1 MSLIDEQTLAAV
13 LAGIAAFAA
22 IAGMALPDGGD
33 ARLRARLRKVAGER
47 EALRERRLTELA
59 AESKRRLRKIESG
72 GIGRLALRLRRP
84 GAGGLGD
91 IPAKLRMAGLRGRSA
106 EAVFLCLRM
115 ICPLGMTLLA
125 LVAIRLVGS
134 PVEPISLAVLCLAAA
149 GVGYVLPR
157 LALDRLVARRQ
168 KAILRAFPD
177 ALDLLL
183 ICAQSGMSVEAALAR
198 VTKDISPQCVDLAEE
213 FSLTMAELSYLP
225 VRWRAYA
232 NLGERTGLTAVKL
245 ITAALVQAERHGT
258 SIGQALTAAAKEA
271 REARIIEAERKAATL
286 PPKLSVPLVVF
297 FLPVLLTIILAP
309 ALMRASGSLKQG
321 TGTVIAQPG
330 RQVPAPGRDE
340 RPSLSDRG
348 DWGGSAP

>member
-1 MSLIDEQTLAAV
+1 MFLIDEQMLAAA
-13 LAGIAAFAA
+13 LAGIAAFSA
-22 IAGMALPDGGD
+22 IAGMALPGGGN

-47 EALRERRLTELA
+47 EILRERRLTELT
-59 AESKRRLRKIESG
+59 AESKRRLRKNESG
-72 GIGRLALRLRRP
+72 GIGRLALLLRRP
-84 GAGGLGD
+84 GARDAGD

-115 ICPLGMTLLA
+115 ICPLALTLLA
-125 LVAIRLVGS
+125 LAVAKLFSSQVA
-134 PVEPISLAVLCLAAA
+134 PISLVVLCLAAA
-149 GVGYVLPR
+149 GVGYILPR
-157 LALDRLVARRQ
+157 LVLDRLVARRQ

-183 ICAQSGMSVEAALAR
+183 ICVQSGMSVEAALAR

-232 NLGERTGLTAVKL
+232 NLGERTGLIAVKL

-321 TGTVIAQPG
+321 MGAVIAQPG
-330 RQVPAPGRDE
+330 RQVPARERDE
-340 RPSLSDRG
+340 RPSLSGRADRG
-348 DWGGSAP
+348 VSAP

>member
-1 MSLIDEQTLAAV
+1 M
-13 LAGIAAFAA
+13 
-22 IAGMALPDGGD
+22 
-33 ARLRARLRKVAGER
+33 
-47 EALRERRLTELA
+47 
-59 AESKRRLRKIESG
+59 
-72 GIGRLALRLRRP
+72 
-84 GAGGLGD
+84 
-91 IPAKLRMAGLRGRSA
+91 
-106 EAVFLCLRM
+106 
-115 ICPLGMTLLA
+115 
-125 LVAIRLVGS
+125 
-134 PVEPISLAVLCLAAA
+134 VLCLAAA
-149 GVGYVLPR
+149 AVGYILPR
-157 LALDRLVARRQ
+157 LVLDRLVARRQ

-183 ICAQSGMSVEAALAR
+183 ICVQSGMSVEAALAR

-271 REARIIEAERKAATL
+271 REARIMEAERKAATL

-321 TGTVIAQPG
+321 MGTVIAQPG
-330 RQVPAPGRDE
+330 RQVPAHERDE
-340 RPSLSDRG
+340 RPSLSDRADRG
-348 DWGGSAP
+348 VSAP